1 MFNNIGKKI
10 KIVTVISFITL
21 CVCSIIAG
29 IVSMVVYDDWKLYL
43 VLILCVPFLL
53 WISSFYAY
61 GFGELIENTT
71 KIKNTLQKDG
81 SDKQTEAENDIE
93 EDVDIEEN
101 IYKEVPAILRYDKE
115 INPVGITKK
124 LFKKFSL
131 LNLLKKVSAKK
142 AKKKYE
148 SMAIEEDNKAK
159 AGTLAV
165 SIADTLVSDIPASE
179 AK

>member
-53 WISSFYAY
+53 WISSFYAF

-101 IYKEVPAILRYDKE
+101 IYAKINRFNSDLEDLEKRVIRDTDYDSMKKEMTELNKRYLNIENSLPKEQREFYMNE
-115 INPVGITKK
+115 IN
-124 LFKKFSL
+124 
-131 LNLLKKVSAKK
+131 NLTNT
-142 AKKKYE
+142 
-148 SMAIEEDNKAK
+148 IERLSK
-159 AGTLAV
+159 
-165 SIADTLVSDIPASE
+165 
-179 AK
+179 

>member
-101 IYKEVPAILRYDKE
+101 IYAKINRFNSDLEDLEKRVIRDTDYDSMKKEMTELNKRYINIENSLPKEQREFYMNE
-115 INPVGITKK
+115 IN
-124 LFKKFSL
+124 
-131 LNLLKKVSAKK
+131 NLTNT
-142 AKKKYE
+142 
-148 SMAIEEDNKAK
+148 IERLSK
-159 AGTLAV
+159 
-165 SIADTLVSDIPASE
+165 
-179 AK
+179 

>member
-43 VLILCVPFLL
+43 VLTLCVPFLL

-101 IYKEVPAILRYDKE
+101 IYAKINRFNSDLEDLEKRVIRDTDYDSMKKEMTELNKRYLNIENSLPKEQREFYMNE
-115 INPVGITKK
+115 IN
-124 LFKKFSL
+124 
-131 LNLLKKVSAKK
+131 NLTNT
-142 AKKKYE
+142 
-148 SMAIEEDNKAK
+148 IERLSK
-159 AGTLAV
+159 
-165 SIADTLVSDIPASE
+165 
-179 AK
+179 

>member
-61 GFGELIENTT
+61 GFGELIEN
-71 KIKNTLQKDG
+71 
-81 SDKQTEAENDIE
+81 SS
-93 EDVDIEEN
+93 
-101 IYKEVPAILRYDKE
+101 E
-115 INPVGITKK
+115 I
-124 LFKKFSL
+124 
-131 LNLLKKVSAKK
+131 KK
-142 AKKKYE
+142 AIQINNQNE
-148 SMAIEEDNKAK
+148 R
-159 AGTLAV
+159 
-165 SIADTLVSDIPASE
+165 
-179 AK
+179 

>member
-1 MFNNIGKKI
+1 MKK
-10 KIVTVISFITL
+10 
-21 CVCSIIAG
+21 
-29 IVSMVVYDDWKLYL
+29 
-43 VLILCVPFLL
+43 
-53 WISSFYAY
+53 
-61 GFGELIENTT
+61 
-71 KIKNTLQKDG
+71 LQKKL
-81 SDKQTEAENDIE
+81 DKFKLDEVVMILELEENEVKNILDTL
-93 EDVDIEEN
+93 IEEN

>member
-101 IYKEVPAILRYDKE
+101 IYAKINRFNSDLEDLEKRVIRDTDYDSMKKEMTELNKRYLNIENSLPKEQREFYMNE
-115 INPVGITKK
+115 IN
-124 LFKKFSL
+124 
-131 LNLLKKVSAKK
+131 NLTNT
-142 AKKKYE
+142 
-148 SMAIEEDNKAK
+148 IERLSK
-159 AGTLAV
+159 
-165 SIADTLVSDIPASE
+165 
-179 AK
+179 